1 MIKDQVTDKKD
12 NCECRLT
19 SGILRT
25 LNDRESAKNSVG
37 QFLLEFSRT
46 WNIAEIV
53 QNKSQP
59 NIAENL

>member
-19 SGILRT
+19 FGILWT
-25 LNDRESAKNSVG
+25 LNDEESAKNSVG

-53 QNKSQP
+53 RNNSQP
-59 NIAENL
+59 NIAENV